1 MTCENYTYLP
11 GLEEESLE
19 ECSSVTHQSQ
29 QSKSNHT
36 AKRCLK
42 QGSET
47 ESCQSSQFTETSENS
62 TASHGEAQLTLF
74 AEDSRAKTSLQR
86 VKEQELPESVRDFG
100 RSMRE
105 SLEKFGLNLSLPKT
119 HHCFELGDLELSSK
133 TWPRWGMMQDGACWE
148 LGTLVRPINATECGC
163 WRTPAARE
171 PGVSVARLE
180 TKSGEPVGSMCRH
193 YDRQTGRM
201 AQIGLT
207 QQVIAKASW
216 PTPTAAEATKIPAT
230 VNYGQV
236 GLNNHPRIRG
246 YPTRERMKKDR
257 KGLDGGTQTQQK
269 WRTPQSRDWKG
280 PCGRAYKGEAKD
292 QPSQTQQ
299 AGQLNP
305 SWVEWLMG
313 WPIEWTGLKPLETDK
328 YLSVQQWHSEFFR
341 KD

>member
-19 ECSSVTHQSQ
+19 ECSSVTPQLQ
-29 QSKSNHT
+29 QSKSSHT
-36 AKRCLK
+36 AKKCSG

-86 VKEQELPESVRDFG
+86 VKEQELPESVLDFG
-100 RSMRE
+100 KSMRE
-105 SLEKFGLNLSLPKT
+105 SLEKFGLDLSLPKT

-133 TWPRWGMMQDGACWE
+133 TWPKWGMMQDGVCWE
-148 LGTLVRPINATECGC
+148 LGTLVRPISETECGF
-163 WRTPAARE
+163 WLTPRASDTSKGEKQETFLKRMGDRTARCAQSLPAQVRIPKTWPTTAERDCK
-171 PGVSVARLE
+171 GVNSLE
-180 TKSGEPVGSMCRH
+180 HVTKNG
-193 YDRQTGRM
+193 TGRKHM
-201 AQIGLT
+201 DQLPNA
-207 QQVIAKASW
+207 VA
-216 PTPTAAEATKIPAT
+216 
-230 VNYGQV
+230 Y
-236 GLNNHPRIRG
+236 
-246 YPTRERMKKDR
+246 
-257 KGLDGGTQTQQK
+257 GGTRTRQK

-292 QPSQTQQ
+292 LPSQTQQ

-313 WPIEWTGLKPLETDK
+313 WPIEWTDLKPLETDK
-328 YLSVQQWHSEFFR
+328 FRNVQQWHSEFFR

>member
-148 LGTLVRPINATECGC
+148 LGTLVRPIKETECGS

-171 PGVSVARLE
+171 PGINVERLE

-193 YDRQTGRM
+193 YDKQTGRV

-207 QQVIAKASW
+207 QQVRAKAAWS
-216 PTPTAAEATKIPAT
+216 TPTRRDWKGTNAPE
-230 VNYGQV
+230 
-236 GLNNHPRIRG
+236 GL
-246 YPTRERMKKDR
+246 TRKDGKSR
-257 KGLDGGTQTQQK
+257 LDQLPNAVAYGGTQTQQK
-269 WRTPQSRDWKG
+269 WMTPQARDWKG
-280 PCGRAYKGEAKD
+280 PSGRAYKGEAKD

-313 WPIEWTGLKPLETDK
+313 WPIGWTDSKPLETDK